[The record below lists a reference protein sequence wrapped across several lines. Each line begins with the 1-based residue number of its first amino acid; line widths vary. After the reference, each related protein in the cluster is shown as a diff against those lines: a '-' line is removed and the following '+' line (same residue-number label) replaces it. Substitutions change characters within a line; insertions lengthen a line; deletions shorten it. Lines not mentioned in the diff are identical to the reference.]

1 MRFLLKRVVGVG
13 KNRATAKKRLDTSTT
28 KATAQSQSWGQQ
40 CGISCGCVLRIETQ
54 LSESSTSISPTIV
67 SATYHAKRVLA
78 TSNNNDNGGIYL
90 KPLTTQHKSNNS
102 QPILS
107 SCTTCP
113 TLHQLATQTVE
124 YLPGK
129 TLDQVRNHIEN
140 GIVTTRSSLA
150 LRHTILRENI
160 LPAIEEENSKKKLG
174 TAKKSSSIQQLKK
187 NHEVNTKKNGRHEMK
202 HLTNQYVH
210 CYDLVE
216 DALSSMIHERMPS
229 PRSNINREADFY
241 SITLGSY
248 FAMYDT
254 SNSKRRRRQHID
266 SIDYL
271 QRPDNDMNDEE
282 KLSAQANDWQRE
294 SPSSVFLFG
303 DEHVVQSN
311 NNTMSGYIYQ
321 YIKESINNQFAGN
334 DKTIEGESQTEQTA
348 PTTTYLQLLDM
359 YSEVDV
365 DDDTQKDAKDDW
377 LMHVDEMSSTA

>member
-13 KNRATAKKRLDTSTT
+13 KNRATAKKRLDTST
-28 KATAQSQSWGQQ
+28 KAAQSQSWGQQ

-67 SATYHAKRVLA
+67 SATYHTKRVLA
-78 TSNNNDNGGIYL
+78 TSNNNDDNGGIYL
-90 KPLTTQHKSNNS
+90 KPLITQHKSNNS

-129 TLDQVRNHIEN
+129 TLAQVRNHIEN
-140 GIVTTRSSLA
+140 GSSLA

-160 LPAIEEENSKKKLG
+160 LPAIEGENSKKKLG
-174 TAKKSSSIQQLKK
+174 TAKKSSSIQQLK
-187 NHEVNTKKNGRHEMK
+187 NHEDNTKRSGIHEMK
-202 HLTNQYVH
+202 RSNQYVH

-229 PRSNINREADFY
+229 PRSNINRDADFY

-248 FAMYDT
+248 FSMYDT
-254 SNSKRRRRQHID
+254 SNSRRRQRRHD
-266 SIDYL
+266 SIEYL
-271 QRPDNDMNDEE
+271 QRPDNDIDEE

-311 NNTMSGYIYQ
+311 NNTISGYIYQ

-334 DKTIEGESQTEQTA
+334 DKTIEGVSQTEQIEA

-359 YSEVDV
+359 YSEVDS

-377 LMHVDEMSSTA
+377 LMHVDEMSTTA

>member
-1 MRFLLKRVVGVG
+1 MRFLLKRVVGV
-13 KNRATAKKRLDTSTT
+13 ATAKKRLETSST
-28 KATAQSQSWGQQ
+28 KAAAQSQSWGQQ

-54 LSESSTSISPTIV
+54 LSESSTSVSPTIV

-90 KPLTTQHKSNNS
+90 KPLTTQHKSNDS

-140 GIVTTRSSLA
+140 GIATRSSLA
-150 LRHTILRENI
+150 LRHTILKENI
-160 LPAIEEENSKKKLG
+160 LPAIEEEKKKKKLG
-174 TAKKSSSIQQLKK
+174 TAKKSSSIQQLK
-187 NHEVNTKKNGRHEMK
+187 NHEDNTKRNGRYEMMK
-202 HLTNQYVH
+202 CTNQYVH

-216 DALSSMIHERMPS
+216 DALTSMIHERMPT
-229 PRSNINREADFY
+229 PRRSINEDADFY

-254 SNSKRRRRQHID
+254 SNSKRRRRRHIDD

-271 QRPDNDMNDEE
+271 KRPDNDIDEKEE
-282 KLSAQANDWQRE
+282 KLSTLQANNWQRE
-294 SPSSVFLFG
+294 APSSVFLFD
-303 DEHVVQSN
+303 DENVVQSN
-311 NNTMSGYIYQ
+311 NNTMTGYIYQ

-365 DDDTQKDAKDDW
+365 DDDDTQKDAKDDW
-377 LMHVDEMSSTA
+377 LMHVDQMSSTA

>member
-1 MRFLLKRVVGVG
+1 MRFLLKRLAGVG
-13 KNRATAKKRLDTSTT
+13 NHRASTAKKNTSTA
-28 KATAQSQSWGQQ
+28 KAAAQSQSWGQQ

-140 GIVTTRSSLA
+140 GIVSTRSSSA
-150 LRHTILRENI
+150 LRHTILRENV
-160 LPAIEEENSKKKLG
+160 LPVIEEENKKKKLG
-174 TAKKSSSIQQLKK
+174 TAKKSSSIQQLK
-187 NHEVNTKKNGRHEMK
+187 NHEDNTKRNGRYEMK
-202 HLTNQYVH
+202 CLANQHVH

-216 DALSSMIHERMPS
+216 DALTSMIHERMPS
-229 PRSNINREADFY
+229 PRSNINRDADFY

-248 FAMYDT
+248 FSMYDT
-254 SNSKRRRRQHID
+254 SNIRRRRRRHIDD

-271 QRPDNDMNDEE
+271 QRPDNDIDEE
-282 KLSAQANDWQRE
+282 KLSTQANDWQKE

-365 DDDTQKDAKDDW
+365 DDDDTQKDAKDDW
-377 LMHVDEMSSTA
+377 LMHVDQMSTTA

>member
-1 MRFLLKRVVGVG
+1 MRFLLKRVVDVG
-13 KNRATAKKRLDTSTT
+13 KNRASTAKKRLDTRTT
-28 KATAQSQSWGQQ
+28 KAAQSQSWGQQ

-78 TSNNNDNGGIYL
+78 TSNNNDKNGDIYL

-107 SCTTCP
+107 SCTSCP

-140 GIVTTRSSLA
+140 GIATTRSSLA

-174 TAKKSSSIQQLKK
+174 TTTKSSSTQQLK
-187 NHEVNTKKNGRHEMK
+187 
-202 HLTNQYVH
+202 TNQYVH

-216 DALSSMIHERMPS
+216 DALTSMIHERMPT
-229 PRSNINREADFY
+229 PRRNINKDADFY
-241 SITLGSY
+241 SITLGAY
-248 FAMYDT
+248 FSMYDT
-254 SNSKRRRRQHID
+254 SNSRRRQRRHID
-266 SIDYL
+266 DSIEYL
-271 QRPDNDMNDEE
+271 QRPDNDIGEEEE
-282 KLSAQANDWQRE
+282 KLSTLQANNWQRE

-334 DKTIEGESQTEQTA
+334 DKTIEGESQTEQIEA

-359 YSEVDV
+359 YSEVDS

-377 LMHVDEMSSTA
+377 LMHVDQIG